1 MKTIM
6 TSFLLILGLSLFA
19 QTKESIPK
27 KVGMDGKVTGQIDN
41 YFNKLIGESKI
52 GGAVIL
58 LSKNG
63 KVFHFKSY
71 GWTDKEVGIPMTTN
85 SIFNIASMTKTFVTV
100 SILILKEDGLLKLDD
115 PITKYIPEIAG
126 MKVGVEYLDSLTNTS
141 QLKLVDVSNE
151 MTIRHLM
158 SHTSGFMSGWLYKGL
173 IADQYNEAAKNKYSN
188 LKDLVGAHSKIP
200 LGHQPG
206 AEWKYDFST
215 NVLAYLIEI
224 LSKRSLEDFFKE
236 NILGPLK
243 MKDTGYNLPEEN
255 NARVAKNYY
264 VENGQLMQSNW
275 MGLSDRISLFTG
287 TGGMWSTAEDYFKL
301 CQMILN
307 KGEFNGVKILDSKT
321 IDEVFEDIEIGKD
334 GNLFSWLPGYGF
346 GLGFAVRVDNN
357 KSNFSGSQGE
367 LCSFG
372 VYNTAFWIDPK
383 EKIIGIELTHF
394 PPGNLYQFSKD
405 LRNIVYSSLTEK

>member
-126 MKVGVEYLDSLTNTS
+126 MKVGVEYPDSLTNTS

-206 AEWKYDFST
+206 
-215 NVLAYLIEI
+215 L
-224 LSKRSLEDFFKE
+224 
-236 NILGPLK
+236 
-243 MKDTGYNLPEEN
+243 
-255 NARVAKNYY
+255 
-264 VENGQLMQSNW
+264 NGNMTFQLM
-275 MGLSDRISLFTG
+275 
-287 TGGMWSTAEDYFKL
+287 
-301 CQMILN
+301 
-307 KGEFNGVKILDSKT
+307 
-321 IDEVFEDIEIGKD
+321 
-334 GNLFSWLPGYGF
+334 
-346 GLGFAVRVDNN
+346 
-357 KSNFSGSQGE
+357 
-367 LCSFG
+367 CSH
-372 VYNTAFWIDPK
+372 I
-383 EKIIGIELTHF
+383 
-394 PPGNLYQFSKD
+394 
-405 LRNIVYSSLTEK
+405 